1 MVLAGGREVEP
12 RTDSMQRRN
21 RSGRIESR
29 RMARFKERKNKE
41 SVKELASVARDAI
54 RGVGG
59 EPGAGSV
66 PDLSGKAV
74 TSQPPATSTFLG
86 QPRPW
91 GGCEW

>member
-1 MVLAGGREVEP
+1 MVLAGGREVKP

-21 RSGRIESR
+21 RSGR

-41 SVKELASVARDAI
+41 SVKELARVARDAI

-74 TSQPPATSTFLG
+74 TSQPPTTSTFLG